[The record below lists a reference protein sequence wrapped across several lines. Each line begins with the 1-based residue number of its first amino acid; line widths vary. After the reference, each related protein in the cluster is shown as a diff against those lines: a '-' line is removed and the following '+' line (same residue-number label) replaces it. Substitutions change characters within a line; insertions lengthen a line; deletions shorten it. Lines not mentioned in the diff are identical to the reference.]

1 MMVPVAEKGDSNGVA
16 SWRHGGRLEKEGHEF
31 VLGRVSMSF
40 IVQTDT
46 HLKIKGGTI
55 SVTATT

>member
-1 MMVPVAEKGDSNGVA
+1 MVPVAEKGDSSGVA
-16 SWRHGGRLEKEGHEF
+16 SWRHGDKLEKEGHEF
-31 VLGRVSMSF
+31 VLCRVSMSF

-55 SVTATT
+55 SAIATT